1 MRVTATTAAKEGYSL
16 DAAYRHLLTVA
27 HGRDGC
33 SNGLSLIDRSN
44 NKQEDEK
51 SGQIP
56 VGKSRQITALAFKA
70 VSFQKRQMFTNI
82 CCIRWVGSLCDA
94 NVLFVVFT
102 KPSSL
107 CPIFMISIAAGLGA
121 LITSLINQSIS
132 NTETIRCSNYDAMT
146 SLRIPNW
153 NSTQDIPQV
162 ARSPNWADATLPTL
176 YATNYD
182 IISSLSLSGP
192 PGAASAFF
200 QRPCVFWYG
209 EKYPTSAIYERASG
223 ASDVY
228 VRDATYTAEPLGG
241 WIGALLTG
249 LQAGTV
255 NTRTL
260 QLFIGL
266 QQRSWAVYSAADSA
280 TLAALGTLSK
290 PNNISVQTLLAQ
302 SSSPPFTTVS
312 SGSNIGLFGTI
323 PKRYWYD
330 LNSISSASA
339 GSSSTI
345 GVQPVP
351 WYEYSSGSDDDLDT
365 YIGTALNSVIAEI
378 AKVDK
383 SALIG
388 GGSRGSAAATEL
400 LIKIGKLLYAMP
412 HGGIYFN
419 KIDHTNR
426 QYSWNYHFGTDTRLS
441 GSSSFPAAG
450 VRLLL
455 QQTQLDNAILRNSNP
470 ATLGSASITQ
480 GLRIF
485 PRVVSAG
492 FNFPFGGLIGGI
504 LYPFGVS
511 FLLPVFVVTL
521 VQEKEYRVL
530 VMMQMNG
537 MKSIW
542 YYASH
547 YVTFYVLFAIS
558 SALFLIAGYVGG
570 LTLFTLTQ
578 PGVYIVLF
586 FLWVTAFLVVLLSV
600 LISLTVDSI
609 FTNGTT
615 PAAYYIWPP
624 FAFYRGLTVM
634 NKASYTATLRPYRLS
649 DLRLGDEVG
658 NAVVAM
664 SISIAVYGL
673 ITAYLAAIVP
683 SEYGTPRP
691 WHFPV
696 TGLISA
702 YRRWSSLRSGGPK
715 NSEADLAL
723 SIQIDPEETKFE
735 DADVKAER
743 QRVLERK
750 FDSSSPLILSHMRK
764 VYAGRG
770 GAGPKLAV
778 KDVTF
783 AVEEGVVF
791 GLLGPNGAGK
801 TTLISILTGLYSAS
815 SGEATIAGYNVNH
828 ETAEVYRH
836 IGICPQFDILWEEL
850 TVGEHLYFYARL
862 KGIPMSH
869 EREAVRVA
877 LANVALTNFED
888 RLTKGLSGGEKRRL
902 SIAIALL
909 GSPKV
914 VFFDEP
920 TTGLDPE
927 VRRLIWS
934 IVDTAKQGKTV
945 VLTTHSMEE
954 AEALCQRIGI
964 MAKGTLRCLANPIR
978 LKQVYGSGFKIFFN
992 TLEKD
997 MEKAMK
1003 FVESILPGGY
1013 KIIDSF
1019 ATNAAYEFPPTPG
1032 FLAQLFRQIEAHKAD
1047 VGILDY
1053 GVGQTTLEE
1062 VFVRL
1067 ISEADASAEY

>member
-1 MRVTATTAAKEGYSL
+1 MKAKEGYSL

-228 VRDATYTAEPLGG
+228 VRDA
-241 WIGALLTG
+241 
-249 LQAGTV
+249 
-255 NTRTL
+255 
-260 QLFIGL
+260 
-266 QQRSWAVYSAADSA
+266 
-280 TLAALGTLSK
+280 
-290 PNNISVQTLLAQ
+290 
-302 SSSPPFTTVS
+302 
-312 SGSNIGLFGTI
+312 GSNIGLFGTI

-388 GGSRGSAAATEL
+388 
-400 LIKIGKLLYAMP
+400 
-412 HGGIYFN
+412 
-419 KIDHTNR
+419 
-426 QYSWNYHFGTDTRLS
+426 
-441 GSSSFPAAG
+441 
-450 VRLLL
+450 
-455 QQTQLDNAILRNSNP
+455 
-470 ATLGSASITQ
+470 
-480 GLRIF
+480 
-485 PRVVSAG
+485 G